1 LELNLGCFRQEGEGL
16 KKWLSKK
23 IFLIYLKKIEKVGE
37 KAGLLMLNRRLGW
50 QITNLAKRVFLMAPL
65 PGFS

>member
-1 LELNLGCFRQEGEGL
+1 MEEEKGPAQKTEGFCYWPELIWIKGNYKKLGKERE
-16 KKWLSKK
+16 
-23 IFLIYLKKIEKVGE
+23 
-37 KAGLLMLNRRLGW
+37 LLMLNRRLGW